1 MSPKLQTFTRRYAND
16 KRQPVGILPAISR
29 DTRYGGA

>member
-1 MSPKLQTFTRRYAND
+1 MSPKLQTFTRRLVND
-16 KRQPVGILPAISR
+16 KPQPVGVLPAISR